1 MAKIYVVP
9 NGFQYPEFNW
19 KDTAKYKKDIEDH
32 SERLKQWLIKRCVLL
47 AKNTE
52 NVGEIIRFPVADGY
66 AQYMVGCMKPLE
78 LIHLEYYD
86 GYSFEYANRLTAK
99 DVEDKINQ
107 QNALNRLFAS
117 KKQG

>member
-1 MAKIYVVP
+1 
-9 NGFQYPEFNW
+9 
-19 KDTAKYKKDIEDH
+19 
-32 SERLKQWLIKRCVLL
+32 
-47 AKNTE
+47 
-52 NVGEIIRFPVADGY
+52 
-66 AQYMVGCMKPLE
+66 MKPLE

-86 GYSFEYANRLTAK
+86 GYSFEYANCLTAK